1 MPLFLERHDLDA
13 RSTVDL
19 AELLV
24 AEDEALRRHG
34 AIAHK
39 HWIDEKA
46 GAVHCLITAPA
57 EDVLLAVQVETG
69 FAAEPPA
76 ELFAPLE
83 RWLAYDTID
92 DARSEPTEGPGAA

>member
-1 MPLFLERHDLDA
+1 M
-13 RSTVDL
+13 
-19 AELLV
+19 
-24 AEDEALRRHG
+24 
-34 AIAHK
+34 
-39 HWIDEKA
+39 
-46 GAVHCLITAPA
+46 
-57 EDVLLAVQVETG
+57 LLAVQVETG